1 MLKETITDDMKAAMR
16 ERDQV
21 RLRTIRSIRA
31 ALQQKEIE
39 TRSSGAELTE
49 QDELALLRK
58 QAKQREDAISQ
69 YEDAGRDDLAQKER
83 DELAVIKQYLPTP
96 LTDDEIRGVIH
107 EVVTATGATSQ
118 QAFGKVMG
126 AVMGRLRGRADGARV
141 QSLVRETLA
150 EGGTS

>member
-1 MLKETITDDMKAAMR
+1 MLKEKITEDMKAAMR

-39 TRSSGAELTE
+39 ARTSGSEMSE

-58 QAKQREDAISQ
+58 QAKQREDAIAQ
-69 YEDAGRDDLAQKER
+69 YEDAGRDDLVQKER
-83 DELAVIKQYLPTP
+83 EELAVIKEYLPQP
-96 LTDDEIRGVIH
+96 LDDDAIRSVIH
-107 EVVTATGATSQ
+107 EVVVATGASSQ

-126 AVMGRLRGRADGARV
+126 AVMGRLRGRADGSRV
-141 QSLVRETLA
+141 QALVREVLTG
-150 EGGTS
+150 EETS